1 MSPLMSSLPAAQGCL
16 ESVARL
22 QPQPSAIA
30 HHEQAFRV
38 FNFAGR

>member
-1 MSPLMSSLPAAQGCL
+1 MSALMSSIQSAPGCL